1 MRLPT
6 YKRHVTGRAFT
17 TIRGKDFYLGP
28 YDSPESK
35 EAFGRLLAEYLSTD
49 AKHTFKR
56 KPSELLIV
64 ELIASYLD
72 YAREYYGTGPN
83 SEFLRIRTVT
93 KTLGKLYGDTLAEEF
108 GPTRFK
114 AVRYTLLETKTPKGN
129 YPSRVYVNRQMKRLI
144 GMFRWAS
151 GEELLPTTIHQTL
164 SDVKILKAGKTK
176 AVELERVEPV
186 DVAIVEATIKHL
198 PPVVKDMVKFQSL
211 AGCRP
216 SEVCSIKPSMVDRSN
231 TVWEIRFDKHKT
243 VHHGKKRIIYVGP
256 KAQAVLLPY
265 LIDRHEDAFCFDP
278 RDSMHR
284 RRERNVPAS
293 CGNRRG
299 KSNTKRKTSRRLKDH
314 YTTATY
320 GNAIRRACREN
331 KIQHWAPN
339 QLRHLVGT
347 NVRKELGIESA
358 SVILGHSNLSTTQIY
373 AEADRELA
381 IEAAKKLG

>member
-114 AVRYTLLETKTPKGN
+114 AVRYT
-129 YPSRVYVNRQMKRLI
+129 M
-144 GMFRWAS
+144 RWAS
-151 GEELLPTTIHQTL
+151 DWTDQRSEPCVISSGLSSRIVFCRRSQLPHLSATL
-164 SDVKILKAGKTK
+164 PHG
-176 AVELERVEPV
+176 
-186 DVAIVEATIKHL
+186 
-198 PPVVKDMVKFQSL
+198 
-211 AGCRP
+211 
-216 SEVCSIKPSMVDRSN
+216 
-231 TVWEIRFDKHKT
+231 IR
-243 VHHGKKRIIYVGP
+243 
-256 KAQAVLLPY
+256 AQ
-265 LIDRHEDAFCFDP
+265 R
-278 RDSMHR
+278 
-284 RRERNVPAS
+284 
-293 CGNRRG
+293 
-299 KSNTKRKTSRRLKDH
+299 
-314 YTTATY
+314 
-320 GNAIRRACREN
+320 
-331 KIQHWAPN
+331 
-339 QLRHLVGT
+339 
-347 NVRKELGIESA
+347 
-358 SVILGHSNLSTTQIY
+358 
-373 AEADRELA
+373 
-381 IEAAKKLG
+381 